1 MTIENLIQSLEDAIT
16 KAEGVVAIP
25 HPRFGGRQFEW
36 KGKEI
41 GHIHWNGDLDI
52 LFKKDIHDVLIK
64 ENIAQEHK
72 WVPNAG
78 WITFPLLSKE
88 RFPLAL
94 DLLLFSYYQKRRKA
108 EADNSFSAEI
118 SALKITGSVKK
129 LI

>member
-1 MTIENLIQSLEDAIT
+1 MTIRNLIQSLEDSIT

-36 KGKEI
+36 REKEI

-52 LFKKDIHDVLIK
+52 LFKKDIHDAMIK
-64 ENIAQEHK
+64 EGLAEEHK

-78 WITFPLLSKE
+78 WITFPLLSE
-88 RFPLAL
+88 EGLPLAL
-94 DLLLFSYYQKRRKA
+94 DLLLFSYYQKRKRA
-108 EADNSFSAEI
+108 ERDNSFSAEL
-118 SALKITGSVKK
+118 SALKITGAIKN